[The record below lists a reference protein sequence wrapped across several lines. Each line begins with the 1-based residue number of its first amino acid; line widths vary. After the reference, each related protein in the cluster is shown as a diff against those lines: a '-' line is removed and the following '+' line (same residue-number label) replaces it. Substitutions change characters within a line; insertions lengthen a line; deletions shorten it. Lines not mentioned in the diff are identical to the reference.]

1 MNSVESNSMLEY
13 NNFSE
18 NQKMK
23 FIYKAIEDGWT
34 VRKLYKRNSN
44 SNGNII
50 QISNGDYEFT
60 KQKSK
65 INDEN
70 SYLLTNY
77 LKKFLKTYL

>member
-1 MNSVESNSMLEY
+1 MNSVGTNNMLEY

-77 LKKFLKTYL
+77 LKKFLKNYL

>member
-1 MNSVESNSMLEY
+1 MNSVGTNNMLEY

>member
-1 MNSVESNSMLEY
+1 MNRCESNSMLEY

-65 INDEN
+65 INGEN

-77 LKKFLKTYL
+77 LKKFLKNYL

>member
-1 MNSVESNSMLEY
+1 MNNCESKSMLEY

-50 QISNGDYEFT
+50 QISNGDYEFI

-65 INDEN
+65 INDDN

-77 LKKFLKTYL
+77 LKKFLKNYL

>member
-1 MNSVESNSMLEY
+1 MNSVESNSILEY

-65 INDEN
+65 INGEN

>member
-1 MNSVESNSMLEY
+1 MLEY

-50 QISNGDYEFT
+50 QISNGDYEFI

-65 INDEN
+65 INDDN

-77 LKKFLKTYL
+77 LKKFLKNYL

>member
-65 INDEN
+65 INGEN

>member
-34 VRKLYKRNSN
+34 VRKLFKRNSN

-65 INDEN
+65 INGEN